1 MKTKK
6 YWEMNAAELAA
17 ATKEFDEPFAVDKS
31 RGLTPA
37 ERRHWKRQRGRPK
50 IGQGFQRISVS
61 IEKGLL
67 KKADAFAKKCRI
79 SRSRLLAAALEGVMG
94 AKE

>member
-6 YWEMNAAELAA
+6 YWEMNPVELAA
-17 ATKEFDEPFAVDKS
+17 ATKEFDASSTVEQTRP
-31 RGLTPA
+31 LTA
-37 ERRHWKRQRGRPK
+37 SERQRWKRQRGRPK

-67 KKADAFAKKCRI
+67 KKVNAFARKRRI
-79 SRSRLLAAALEGVMG
+79 SRSRLLAVALEGAMK
-94 AKE
+94 AKK